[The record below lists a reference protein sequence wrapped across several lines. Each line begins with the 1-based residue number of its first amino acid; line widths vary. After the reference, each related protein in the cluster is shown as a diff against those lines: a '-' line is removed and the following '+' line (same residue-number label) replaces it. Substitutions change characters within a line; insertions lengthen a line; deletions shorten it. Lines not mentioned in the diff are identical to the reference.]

1 MPHDLH
7 KSKSELVTSILLAN
21 HCRFLSFLESRV
33 GSRDD
38 AEEIL
43 QDAFVRSVQKGDE
56 IRNSENTVAWFYRLL
71 RNAVVDY
78 YRRRS
83 AGNRLLETF
92 ARQLSDSD
100 ERADPTTQKV
110 VCECVHELV
119 AVLKPEHADLITQVD
134 LQGADVGTVAE
145 SLGITPGNV
154 RVRLHRARAALR
166 QEVERTCR
174 TCATHGCMDCTC
186 GKQER
191 DCNEAE

>member
-1 MPHDLH
+1 MLHDPH
-7 KSKSELVTSILLAN
+7 KSKSEMVTSILLAN
-21 HCRFLSFLESRV
+21 HRRFLSFLEARV

-43 QDAFVRSVQKGDE
+43 QDAFVRSVQKGDD
-56 IRNSENTVAWFYRLL
+56 IRDSENAVAWFYRLL
-71 RNAVVDY
+71 RNAVVDH

-83 AGNRLLETF
+83 VGHRVLETF
-92 ARQLSDSD
+92 ARQLSDPD
-100 ERADPTTQKV
+100 QRAGATTERM
-110 VCECVHELV
+110 VCECVQELV

-145 SLGITPGNV
+145 SMGITPGNV

-186 GKQER
+186 GKQEPA
-191 DCNEAE
+191 CNKVE

>member
-1 MPHDLH
+1 MSHDPH
-7 KSKSELVTSILLAN
+7 KSKSEMVTSILLAN
-21 HCRFLSFLESRV
+21 HCRFLSFLEARV
-33 GSRDD
+33 GNSDD

-56 IRNSENTVAWFYRLL
+56 IRDSENAVAWFYRLL
-71 RNAVVDY
+71 RNAVVDH

-83 AGNRLLETF
+83 AGHRFLETF
-92 ARQLSDSD
+92 ARQLSDPD
-100 ERADPTTQKV
+100 ERADPTTERV
-110 VCECVHELV
+110 VCECVQELV

-145 SLGITPGNV
+145 SMGITPGNV
-154 RVRLHRARAALR
+154 RVRLHRARVALR

-191 DCNEAE
+191 ACNEAE

>member
-1 MPHDLH
+1 MLHDPH
-7 KSKSELVTSILLAN
+7 KSKSKMVMSILLAN
-21 HCRFLSFLESRV
+21 HRRFLSFLEARV

-56 IRNSENTVAWFYRLL
+56 IRDSENAVAWFYRML
-71 RNAVVDY
+71 RNAVVDH

-83 AGNRLLETF
+83 VGHRFLETF
-92 ARQLSDSD
+92 ARQLSDPG
-100 ERADPTTQKV
+100 ERADSTTERV
-110 VCECVHELV
+110 VCECVQELV
-119 AVLKPEHADLITQVD
+119 AVLKPEHTDLITQVD

-145 SLGITPGNV
+145 SMGITPGNV

-186 GKQER
+186 GKPER
-191 DCNEAE
+191 ACNEAE

>member
-1 MPHDLH
+1 MPHDPH
-7 KSKSELVTSILLAN
+7 KSKSEMVSSILLAN
-21 HCRFLSFLESRV
+21 HRRFLSFLEARV

-56 IRNSENTVAWFYRLL
+56 IRDSENAVAWFYRLL
-71 RNAVVDY
+71 RNAVVDH

-83 AGNRLLETF
+83 AGHRLLETF
-92 ARQLSDSD
+92 AQQLSDPD
-100 ERADPTTQKV
+100 ERAEPTTERV
-110 VCECVHELV
+110 VCECVQELV
-119 AVLKPEHADLITQVD
+119 AVLKQEHADLITQVD
-134 LQGADVGTVAE
+134 LQGADVVTVAE
-145 SLGITPGNV
+145 SMGITPGNV
-154 RVRLHRARAALR
+154 RVRLHRARVALR

-191 DCNEAE
+191 ACNEAE